1 MGKIPKKPWYKTAW
15 KRDLIAIGV
24 TLIVGIPTYI
34 LLFKPQK
41 VVIDKPTNDLKIEPK
56 PNDLKIEPKP
66 VEPLIETVPS
76 SKTTSLRKLKPLE
89 TGKHLNEIPDNI
101 YGFVHAV
108 AFSRKMPENKEFIT
122 LSNERQIESYFEVQ
136 KFNNEYYLV
145 GFIGDESYA
154 NIGKVNKYNTLE
166 LTLFALPWENFKN
179 IVAIPFN
186 AIINIKYRE
195 INIGIRHS
203 VSVLDVV
210 TNNIITNIQG
220 HDLNIK

>member
-1 MGKIPKKPWYKTAW
+1 MSKIPKKPWYKTGW
-15 KRDLIAIGV
+15 KLELIAIIV
-24 TLIVGIPTYI
+24 ALIVAIPAYI

-41 VVIDKPTNDLKIEPK
+41 VIIDKTTNDIQIEQKPLEHLIKTEPSPK
-56 PNDLKIEPKP
+56 AA
-66 VEPLIETVPS
+66 
-76 SKTTSLRKLKPLE
+76 SLRKLKPLE

-108 AFSRKMPENKEFIT
+108 AFFWKMSENEKIIT
-122 LSNERQIESYFEVQ
+122 LSNEREIKDRFEVQ

-154 NIGKVNKYNTLE
+154 NIGKVNKSNTLE

-186 AIINIKYRE
+186 SIINIKSRA
-195 INIGIRHS
+195 INIGSGHS
-203 VSVLDVV
+203 AQVLDVV
-210 TNNIITNIQG
+210 TSNIITNIQG
-220 HDLNIK
+220 HDLNIE